1 MTTEEELL
9 HLNNMIQEIN
19 EIEGYARDMDANTF
33 AIEDE
38 SKAAIMSCMQ
48 RIGEAAMLLKT
59 DESFQDRYQNLDL
72 EVLERL
78 SDAGFNEKY
87 EISAAMVWN
96 IVDQDM
102 PEIKEKLHA
111 TVEEIQSKEDIS

>member
-38 SKAAIMSCMQ
+38 SKAAIMGCMQ
-48 RIGEAAMLLKT
+48 RIGEAALLLKS
-59 DESFQDRYQNLDL
+59 DNNFHDKYEHLNM

-96 IVDQDM
+96 IVEQDM
-102 PEIKEKLHA
+102 PEIKENLHK
-111 TVEEIQSKEDIS
+111 TIEEIQSKEDLT